1 MESILL
7 NNNTIMGVDAITFLI
22 IAIIVLIFAMALFMQ
37 FGYAV
42 TETKR
47 RKPFAKVIKVLNGKD
62 AVVIDEQ
69 PSELQSW
76 FKSALYFESEDQHLV
91 ATKKDKRFQ
100 TAVPVYQ
107 LLCREPMVNGKGI
120 PALLTSIGV
129 AGTFLGITLGLSE
142 FNFDDVGQNSGS
154 LVQSAVVLLEGMKT
168 AFYTSLAGLASSAI
182 FMIIVQVHGALQNKR
197 TSKINNAL
205 RGLLVEIPA
214 TYYLQKLVAQTG
226 SSEQFELQRESA
238 LAMQSVGQQLG
249 GFLQKFEEMGNN
261 FNGEKMAAQIAEAVD
276 RTMRDSVAPVLTDF
290 KEELKAVRE
299 FKEDNSAALLTQLVD
314 TIKQELIVPVTTELK
329 HTSDAVST
337 SNELSKQ
344 LNENVALV
352 LKQVGDTV
360 ETIDKFNSETM
371 QRLQAFAQSLRDVL
385 EGFKADTEGT
395 MTRITSEV
403 QNVLDMSV
411 KGMTAQ
417 REAFDESAQ
426 RAAVA
431 FEGMGQKLEDA
442 FDESS
447 QRAAAA
453 FESMGQKLEDTL
465 DKRAQSEKLL
475 FTATEER
482 IESLLNQTSKSFEE
496 QNSVLKQTGDEASR
510 LMESARK
517 ELELGLGDIDE
528 KVIGMSRT
536 VQTELESFR
545 EQYQTNLTDF
555 FTQQNNLLEDTLGNQ
570 RNNLVEVVD
579 KFKQVFTEEYQTRH
593 NLLQEL
599 TLQHAQLQDSASTIQ
614 KLAKAIGLTETSTMS
629 ELQDIAN
636 TMGRNVG
643 ELKKEYI
650 MASSAFKEITEGL
663 PKAMEQYFKE
673 ANQSTEVFFKSFDDA
688 AGRIHNRLAQAADF
702 LVDAR
707 LQDMSYEKSEAV

>member
-22 IAIIVLIFAMALFMQ
+22 IAIIVVIFAMALFMQ

-47 RKPFAKVIKVLNGKD
+47 RKPFAKIIKVLNGKD

-69 PSELQSW
+69 PSELQPW
-76 FKSALYFESEDQHLV
+76 LKSALYFESEDKHLV

-142 FNFDDVGQNSGS
+142 FNLDDVGQNSGS

-182 FMIIVQVHGALQNKR
+182 FMIFIQVHGALQNKR

-205 RGLLVEIPA
+205 RDLLIEIPA
-214 TYYLQKLVAQTG
+214 TYYLQKLVAQNG
-226 SSEQFELQRESA
+226 NNEQQELQRESA

-261 FNGEKMAAQIAEAVD
+261 FNGEKMAAQIAKAVD
-276 RTMRDSVAPVLTDF
+276 LTMRDSVAPVLTDF

-329 HTSDAVST
+329 HTSDAVSK

-385 EGFKADTEGT
+385 EGFKEDTEGT

-442 FDESS
+442 
-447 QRAAAA
+447 
-453 FESMGQKLEDTL
+453 L
-465 DKRAQSEKLL
+465 DKRALSEKSL

-496 QNSVLKQTGDEASR
+496 QNSVLKQTGDEASK
-510 LMESARK
+510 LMESARQ

-579 KFKQVFTEEYQTRH
+579 KFKQVFIEEYQTRH

-599 TLQHAQLQDSASTIQ
+599 TLQHEQLQDSASTIQ

-663 PKAMEQYFKE
+663 PKAMEQYFKD

>member
-1 MESILL
+1 MESTVL
-7 NNNTIMGVDAITFLI
+7 NNNTIMGIDAITFLI
-22 IAIIVLIFAMALFMQ
+22 IAIILVIFSMALLMQ
-37 FGYAV
+37 FGYAIN
-42 TETKR
+42 EIKR
-47 RKPFAKVIKVLNGKD
+47 RKPFAKIIKVLNGKD

-69 PSELQSW
+69 SSELQSW
-76 FKSALYFESEDQHLV
+76 FKSALYFESEDKHLV

-142 FNFDDVGQNSGS
+142 FNFNDVGQNSGS

-214 TYYLQKLVAQTG
+214 TYYLQKLVAQN
-226 SSEQFELQRESA
+226 SNNEQQELQRESA
-238 LAMQSVGQQLG
+238 LAMQNVGQQLG

-276 RTMRDSVAPVLTDF
+276 RTMKESVAPVLTDF

-314 TIKQELIVPVTTELK
+314 TIKQELIEPVTIELK
-329 HTSDAVST
+329 HTSDAVSK
-337 SNELSKQ
+337 SNELSSQ
-344 LNENVALV
+344 LNENVAQV

-385 EGFKADTEGT
+385 EGFKEDTEGT

-411 KGMTAQ
+411 KGMSAQ
-417 REAFDESAQ
+417 REAFDDSAQ

-442 FDESS
+442 
-447 QRAAAA
+447 
-453 FESMGQKLEDTL
+453 L
-465 DKRAQSEKLL
+465 DKRAQSEKSL

-510 LMESARK
+510 LMENARQ

-528 KVIGMSRT
+528 KVTGMSRT

-545 EQYQTNLTDF
+545 EQYQANLTDF

-599 TLQHAQLQDSASTIQ
+599 TLQHEQLQHSASTIQ

-663 PKAMEQYFKE
+663 PKAMEQYFKD

-707 LQDMSYEKSEAV
+707 LQDMSYDKSEAV

>member
-1 MESILL
+1 
-7 NNNTIMGVDAITFLI
+7 MGVDAITFLI
-22 IAIIVLIFAMALFMQ
+22 IAIIVVIFAMALFMQ

-47 RKPFAKVIKVLNGKD
+47 RKPFAKIIKVLNGKNT
-62 AVVIDEQ
+62 VVIDEQ
-69 PSELQSW
+69 PSELQPW
-76 FKSALYFESEDQHLV
+76 FKSALYFESEDKHLV

-107 LLCREPMVNGKGI
+107 LLCREPMLNGKGI

-142 FNFDDVGQNSGS
+142 FNLDDVGQNSGS

-182 FMIIVQVHGALQNKR
+182 FMIFIQVHGALQNKR

-205 RGLLVEIPA
+205 RDLLIEIPA
-214 TYYLQKLVAQTG
+214 TYYLQKLVAQNDNN
-226 SSEQFELQRESA
+226 EQQELQRESA
-238 LAMQSVGQQLG
+238 FAMQSVGQQLG

-314 TIKQELIVPVTTELK
+314 TIKKELIEPVTIELK
-329 HTSDAVST
+329 HTSDAVSK
-337 SNELSKQ
+337 SNELSSQ
-344 LNENVALV
+344 LNENVTLV

-385 EGFKADTEGT
+385 EGFKEDTEGT

-417 REAFDESAQ
+417 RVAFDVSAQ

-442 FDESS
+442 
-447 QRAAAA
+447 
-453 FESMGQKLEDTL
+453 L
-465 DKRAQSEKLL
+465 DKRVLSEKSL

-482 IESLLNQTSKSFEE
+482 IVTLLNQTSKSFEE
-496 QNSVLKQTGDEASR
+496 QNSVLKQTGDEASK
-510 LMESARK
+510 LMESARQ

-579 KFKQVFTEEYQTRH
+579 KFKQVFIEEYQTRH

-599 TLQHAQLQDSASTIQ
+599 TLQHEQLQDSASTIQ

-663 PKAMEQYFKE
+663 PKAMEQYFKD

>member
-1 MESILL
+1 MGSILL

-47 RKPFAKVIKVLNGKD
+47 RKPFTKVIKVLNGKD

-76 FKSALYFESEDQHLV
+76 FKSALYFESEDKHLV
-91 ATKKDKRFQ
+91 ATKKDNRFQ

-142 FNFDDVGQNSGS
+142 FNLDDVGQNSGS

-182 FMIIVQVHGALQNKR
+182 FMIFIQVHGALQNKR

-205 RGLLVEIPA
+205 RDLLIEIPA
-214 TYYLQKLVAQTG
+214 TYYLQKLVAQNG
-226 SSEQFELQRESA
+226 NNEQQELQRESA

-261 FNGEKMAAQIAEAVD
+261 FNGEKMAAQIAKAVD
-276 RTMRDSVAPVLTDF
+276 LTMRDSVAPVLTDF

-329 HTSDAVST
+329 HTSDAVSK

-385 EGFKADTEGT
+385 EGFKEDTEGT

-442 FDESS
+442 
-447 QRAAAA
+447 
-453 FESMGQKLEDTL
+453 L
-465 DKRAQSEKLL
+465 DKRALSEKSL

-496 QNSVLKQTGDEASR
+496 QNSVLKQTGDEASK
-510 LMESARK
+510 LMESARQ

-579 KFKQVFTEEYQTRH
+579 KFKQVFIEEYQTRH

-599 TLQHAQLQDSASTIQ
+599 TLQHEQLQDSASTIQ

-663 PKAMEQYFKE
+663 PKAMEQYFKD

>member
-22 IAIIVLIFAMALFMQ
+22 IAIIVIIFAMALFMQ

-47 RKPFAKVIKVLNGKD
+47 RKPFAKIIKVLNGKD

-76 FKSALYFESEDQHLV
+76 FKSALYFESEEQHLV
-91 ATKKDKRFQ
+91 ANKKDKRFQ

-107 LLCREPMVNGKGI
+107 LLCREAMVNGKGI

-142 FNFDDVGQNSGS
+142 FNLDDVGQNSGS

-182 FMIIVQVHGALQNKR
+182 FMIFIQVHGALQNKR

-205 RGLLVEIPA
+205 RDLLIEIPA
-214 TYYLQKLVAQTG
+214 TYYLQKLVAQNG
-226 SSEQFELQRESA
+226 NNEQQELQRESA

-417 REAFDESAQ
+417 REAFDVSAQ

-442 FDESS
+442 
-447 QRAAAA
+447 
-453 FESMGQKLEDTL
+453 L
-465 DKRAQSEKLL
+465 DKRALSEKSL

-482 IESLLNQTSKSFEE
+482 IETLLNQTSKSFEE
-496 QNSVLKQTGDEASR
+496 QNSVLKQTGDEASK
-510 LMESARK
+510 LMESARQ

-593 NLLQEL
+593 DLLQEL
-599 TLQHAQLQDSASTIQ
+599 TLQHQQLQNSASTIQ
-614 KLAKAIGLTETSTMS
+614 KLAKAIGLTESSTMS

-663 PKAMEQYFKE
+663 PKAMEQYFKD

-707 LQDMSYEKSEAV
+707 LQDMSYDKSEAV